1 VPSINQKTLNSKI
14 HFTGVGL
21 HSGIKTKMTLIPA
34 PPNHGI
40 IFKRSDLTNKNLI
53 DATFLNV
60 KQALLCTTI
69 ENEFGIS
76 VSTIEHL
83 LGALYGEGIDNLLV
97 EIDSS
102 ELPIMDGSAKEFVNN
117 IKKIGIKNYDTPKKY
132 IKVKKKFEYRDGEK
146 FITIEPSDNELIID
160 FEIVYENA
168 LIQKQR
174 KKVNLS
180 KDNLEEIYNSRTFCL
195 FEDIDKIKKMG
206 LAKGGNLD
214 NAVVIQDTK
223 ILNKDGLRYT
233 NEFVKHKILD
243 CMGDLMLSNYGI
255 FGKII
260 CSQGG
265 HKLTNEFLRKFF
277 LDKNNYTLVEF
288 KESKIPNTSIYSKSL
303 AATA

>member
-1 VPSINQKTLNSKI
+1 MPSINQKTLNSKT
-14 HFTGVGL
+14 HFNGVGL

-40 IFKRSDLTNKNLI
+40 IFKRTDLKNNNLI

-102 ELPIMDGSAKEFVNN
+102 ELPIMDGSAKEFVDN

-132 IKVKKKFEYRDGEK
+132 IKVQKKFEYREGEK

-168 LIQKQR
+168 LIKKQR

-288 KESKIPNTSIYSKSL
+288 KESKIPNTSIYNKSL